1 MTALLRFVMALG
13 PLTICAIL
21 LWGFLAVR
29 EAWRGWFADGEKISG
44 AGVFLVD
51 EIKAVSKLKVLRI
64 VDAGLDTYPAI
75 DEKES
80 REKGYVDY
88 QYSGVIDLYVDL
100 TKAVIQTN
108 GVNGFFVEL
117 AGIEYSPVR
126 EISLNRGL
134 DIDDKE
140 KISVEEYRKFY
151 GDSNR
156 QTELLNSLPQ
166 FQAASVAKTSHSKE
180 YVDRA
185 KNQAERMLRYLF
197 EPLVKD
203 PEKDVVVRWK
213 ESAGVPA
220 EQ

>member
-1 MTALLRFVMALG
+1 MAALLRFAAALG
-13 PLTICAIL
+13 PLTVCAIL

-29 EAWRGWFADGEKISG
+29 EAWRGWFADAEKIGG
-44 AGVFLVD
+44 AGTFLVD
-51 EIKAVSKLKVLRI
+51 EIKAVSKLKVLR
-64 VDAGLDTYPAI
+64 VFDAGLDTYPAV
-75 DEKES
+75 DEKGS

-100 TKAVIQTN
+100 TKSVIRTN
-108 GVNGFFVEL
+108 GVNGFIVEL

-134 DIDDKE
+134 NIDVDE

-151 GDSNR
+151 GNPNR
-156 QTELLNSLPQ
+156 QTELLNSLPK
-166 FQAASVAKTSHSKE
+166 FQAASVIKTSQSNE

-197 EPLVKD
+197 KPLVED
-203 PEKDVVVRWK
+203 PEKDVVVRWG
-213 ESAGVPA
+213 SLGTVPSP
-220 EQ
+220 